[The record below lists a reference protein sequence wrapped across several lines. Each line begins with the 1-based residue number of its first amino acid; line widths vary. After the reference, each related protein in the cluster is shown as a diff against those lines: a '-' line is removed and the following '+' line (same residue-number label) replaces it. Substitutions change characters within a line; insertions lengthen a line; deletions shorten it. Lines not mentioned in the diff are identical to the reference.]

1 MIQFIL
7 LYVFSAMIIA
17 ITATTYS
24 TILVLPG
31 EIFGGLYGKLDIL
44 FKTDKRNEQG
54 KGIHPI
60 FKMIMQCEKCVAGQW
75 ALWSYLIYMF
85 PIYKEGVWILVLP
98 HLGFIGLSIFLTLIT
113 KKLYNTYIK

>member
-60 FKMIMQCEKCVAGQW
+60 FKMIMQCEKCVAGQM
-75 ALWSYLIYMF
+75 ALWGGLVYAWRYYSNDCFQLI
-85 PIYKEGVWILVLP
+85 LP
-98 HLGFIGLSIFLTLIT
+98 HIGFIGLSIFLTLIT
-113 KKLYNTYIK
+113 KKIYTTKIK